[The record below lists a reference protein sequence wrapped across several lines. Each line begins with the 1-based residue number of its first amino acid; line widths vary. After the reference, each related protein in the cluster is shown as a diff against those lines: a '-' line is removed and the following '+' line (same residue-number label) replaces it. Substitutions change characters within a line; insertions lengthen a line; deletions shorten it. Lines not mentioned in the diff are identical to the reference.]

1 MLRSIYSPPRYT
13 PAKVALQKSRVR
25 QSIYRSGYKYADK
38 RIDRVLG
45 VPTNAFRSELGL
57 PPTDKIMGRW
67 WLSPQSVLALWP
79 DWFAPQQ
86 PDWPAQTQLMGF
98 PLYDNS
104 TQSSS
109 DIAEEEAV
117 LRRVLYGDHT
127 QNDNA
132 AKPPVLFTLG
142 SFAVHDPEFFVKASA
157 ACQMLQR
164 RGVFLLGSNRT
175 GPKDLPSH
183 MAYLDRYVPLSH
195 LLPGV
200 AAIVHH
206 GGIGTASMAFAA
218 GVPQVITPLAHDHFD
233 NSRRI
238 VGLGVARE
246 LRAKKVRADTLARA
260 LNELLSSSSVQ
271 VSCERVKSLVQNNQA
286 LERTCDVLEELAS
299 QTLKG

>member
-1 MLRSIYSPPRYT
+1 
-13 PAKVALQKSRVR
+13 
-25 QSIYRSGYKYADK
+25 
-38 RIDRVLG
+38 
-45 VPTNAFRSELGL
+45 
-57 PPTDKIMGRW
+57 MGRW

-132 AKPPVLFTLG
+132 AKPPVLFTLDHSRCTILNFSSKPVLRVRCCNDAA
-142 SFAVHDPEFFVKASA
+142 SF
-157 ACQMLQR
+157 CW
-164 RGVFLLGSNRT
+164 GSNRT

-271 VSCERVKSLVQNNQA
+271 VSCERVKAWCKIIKRWSAPAMCWKNWPA
-286 LERTCDVLEELAS
+286 
-299 QTLKG
+299 KH